1 VIAFRS
7 LRHSASRA
15 LCCLFSRKQCHLDTF
30 DRGGPVCIVSEN
42 DATQAAARREI
53 LERAY
58 GKAPPKAPHRELEKL
73 GNFAEA
79 TIKEAVFAVTVW

>member
-1 VIAFRS
+1 M
-7 LRHSASRA
+7 
-15 LCCLFSRKQCHLDTF
+15 CT
-30 DRGGPVCIVSEN
+30 VSEN
-42 DATQAAARREI
+42 DAKSGGEI

-58 GKAPPKAPHRELEKL
+58 GKAPPKVLHHELEKL